1 MGAIVRLKLSILI
14 AKLAALLSKKLLRRS
29 GETIAGRVL
38 LALYPK
44 AISELAKDK
53 KIICVSGT
61 NGKTSTTKALVSIIS
76 KLGSVAT
83 SPSGSN
89 LERGVAAALM
99 NKSDYAV
106 LEVDELHLSRIIE
119 EAKPKAVLLLNL
131 TRDQLHRMH
140 EVKRVADRWAASAQG
155 APETLFVGDID
166 DPFVAHALNSAAQA
180 QRISFGG
187 RKHQD
192 GAVCPSCGKYLKW
205 NRNNFKCS
213 CGLTNSNPDQSFDS
227 GSAAYRNATM
237 ANVIGELFGA
247 KPIAIDE
254 KSLERSVDQIYKGV
268 KASIRLAKNPASWS
282 EALKS
287 VTGLNA
293 VLIVNA
299 REVDGIDTS
308 WLWDISFATLS
319 GKHVVVC
326 GERALDIAYRLHV
339 EGIEAEITPNFADAL
354 AKFEKG
360 SDVHVLAA
368 YTAFHELVNS

>member
-1 MGAIVRLKLSILI
+1 VRLKIAVLI
-14 AKLAALLSKKLLRRS
+14 AKFAALFSKRILRRS
-29 GETIAGRVL
+29 GETISGRVL
-38 LALYPK
+38 LALYPR
-44 AISELAKDK
+44 AITELSKNK

-76 KLGSVAT
+76 SISKLGTVAT

-99 NKSDYAV
+99 QKSDFAV
-106 LEVDELHLSRIIE
+106 LEVDELHLSRVIE
-119 EAKPKAVLLLNL
+119 EAKPKVVLLLNL

-140 EVKRVADRWAASAQG
+140 EVKRVADRWAKSASA
-155 APETLFVGDID
+155 APGTLFVGDVD
-166 DPFVAHALNSAAQA
+166 DPFVAVALNSAAQSK
-180 QRISFGG
+180 RISFGG

-205 NRNNFKCS
+205 VRNNYKCP
-213 CGLTNSNPDQSFDS
+213 CGLTNSNPDEIFEA
-227 GSAAYRNATM
+227 GSAAFRNATM
-237 ANVIGELFGA
+237 ANVVGKYLGA
-247 KPIAIDE
+247 KPIAVDE
-254 KSLERSVDQIYKGV
+254 KSLERSVDQIHKGV
-268 KASIRLAKNPASWS
+268 KANIRLTKNPASWT

-287 VTGLNA
+287 VTGDNA

-308 WLWDISFATLS
+308 WLWDISFSGLS
-319 GKHVVVC
+319 GKRVVVC

-339 EGIEAEITPNFADAL
+339 EGIEAEITSSFKDAIS
-354 AKFEKG
+354 KFESG
-360 SDVHVLAA
+360 ASVQVLAA

>member
-1 MGAIVRLKLSILI
+1 MIVRLKLSILI
-14 AKLAALLSKKLLRRS
+14 AKLAALLSQKVLRRS
-29 GETIAGRVL
+29 GETISGRVL

-44 AISELAKDK
+44 AITELSKSK

-99 NKSDYAV
+99 NKSEFAV
-106 LEVDELHLSRIIE
+106 LEVDELHLSRVIE

-140 EVKRVADRWAASAQG
+140 EVKRVADRWAKSAAS
-155 APETLFVGDID
+155 APETLFIGDID
-166 DPFVAHALNSAAQA
+166 DPFVALALNSAAQSEK
-180 QRISFGG
+180 ISFGG

-205 NRNNFKCS
+205 VRNNYKCA
-213 CGLTNSNPDQSFDS
+213 CGLSNSNPDQSFES

-237 ANVIGELFGA
+237 ANVVAKFFGA
-247 KPIAIDE
+247 KAIAIDE
-254 KSLERSVDQIYKGV
+254 KSLERSVDQVHKGV
-268 KASIRLAKNPASWS
+268 KANIRLTKNPASWS
-282 EALKS
+282 EALQS
-287 VTGLNA
+287 VTGQNA
-293 VLIVNA
+293 LLIVNA

-308 WLWDISFATLS
+308 WLWDISFGALS
-319 GKHVVVC
+319 GKRVVVC

-339 EGIEAEITPNFADAL
+339 EGIEAEITTNFAEAI
-354 AKFEKG
+354 AKFEPG

>member
-1 MGAIVRLKLSILI
+1 MRLKIAVLI
-14 AKLAALLSKKLLRRS
+14 AKFAALLSNRILRRS
-29 GETIAGRVL
+29 GETISGRVL
-38 LALYPK
+38 LALYPR
-44 AISELAKDK
+44 AITELSKNK

-76 KLGSVAT
+76 SISKLGTVAT

-99 NKSDYAV
+99 QKSDFAV
-106 LEVDELHLSRIIE
+106 LEVDELHLSRVIE
-119 EAKPKAVLLLNL
+119 EAKPKVVLLLNL

-140 EVKRVADRWAASAQG
+140 EVKRVADRWAKSASA
-155 APETLFVGDID
+155 APETLFVGDVD
-166 DPFVAHALNSAAQA
+166 DPFVAVALNSAAQSK
-180 QRISFGG
+180 RISFGG

-205 NRNNFKCS
+205 VRNNYKCP
-213 CGLTNSNPDQSFDS
+213 CGLTNSNPDEIFEA
-227 GSAAYRNATM
+227 GSAAFRNATM
-237 ANVIGELFGA
+237 ANVVGKYLGA
-247 KPIAIDE
+247 KPIAVDE
-254 KSLERSVDQIYKGV
+254 KSLERSVDQIHKGV
-268 KASIRLAKNPASWS
+268 KANIRLTKNPASWT

-287 VTGLNA
+287 VTGDNA

-308 WLWDISFATLS
+308 WLWDISFSGLS
-319 GKHVVVC
+319 GKRVVVC

-339 EGIEAEITPNFADAL
+339 EGIEAEVSSSFNDAIS
-354 AKFEKG
+354 KFESG
-360 SDVHVLAA
+360 ASVQVLAA

>member
-14 AKLAALLSKKLLRRS
+14 AKLAAGLSKKILRRS

-44 AISELAKDK
+44 AISELAKGK

-76 KLGSVAT
+76 KLGPVAT

-89 LERGVAAALM
+89 LARGVAAALM
-99 NKSDYAV
+99 SRSEFAV
-106 LEVDELHLSRIIE
+106 LEVDELHLSRVID

-140 EVKRVADRWAASAQG
+140 EVKRVADRWAKSAQG
-155 APETLFVGDID
+155 APETIFVGDID
-166 DPFVAHALNSAAQA
+166 DPFVALALNSAAQSEK
-180 QRISFGG
+180 ISFGG

-205 NRNNFKCS
+205 LRNNYKCS
-213 CGLTNSNPDQSFDS
+213 CGLTNSNPDQSFES
-227 GSAAYRNATM
+227 GSAAFRNATM
-237 ANVIGELFGA
+237 ANVVGKLFGA

-254 KSLERSVDQIYKGV
+254 KSLERSVDQVHKGV
-268 KASIRLAKNPASWS
+268 RTNIRLTKNPASWN

-287 VTGLNA
+287 VTGEN
-293 VLIVNA
+293 VILIVNS

-308 WLWDISFATLS
+308 WLWDISFAGLS
-319 GKHVVVC
+319 AKQVVVC

-339 EGIEAEITPNFADAL
+339 QGIAAEITTSFSDAVS
-354 AKFEKG
+354 KFDSG
-360 SDVHVLAA
+360 NDVHVLAA